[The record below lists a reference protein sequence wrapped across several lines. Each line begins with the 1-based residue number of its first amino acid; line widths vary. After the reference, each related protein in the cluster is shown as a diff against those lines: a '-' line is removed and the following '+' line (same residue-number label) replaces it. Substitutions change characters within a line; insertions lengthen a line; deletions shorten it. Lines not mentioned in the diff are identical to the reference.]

1 MASVA
6 GLDLDLLLLTGE
18 LRMRTA
24 TGPLKLDE
32 LHFVLLQVFLPRT
45 LRGERDVLLH
55 FLWTRASQV
64 LQQRKVGT
72 LLRFLKPQLKT
83 EHFDDFPGVS
93 IAVETTAL
101 HWLHLVWLVG
111 CLY

>member
-6 GLDLDLLLLTGE
+6 GLDLDLLLQTGE

-45 LRGERDVLLH
+45 LRLLVLSENTNKLN
-55 FLWTRASQV
+55 
-64 LQQRKVGT
+64 
-72 LLRFLKPQLKT
+72 
-83 EHFDDFPGVS
+83 
-93 IAVETTAL
+93 
-101 HWLHLVWLVG
+101 
-111 CLY
+111 

>member
-32 LHFVLLQVFLPRT
+32 LHFVLLQVFPP
-45 LRGERDVLLH
+45 DSPI
-55 FLWTRASQV
+55 AC
-64 LQQRKVGT
+64 
-72 LLRFLKPQLKT
+72 T
-83 EHFDDFPGVS
+83 E
-93 IAVETTAL
+93 
-101 HWLHLVWLVG
+101 
-111 CLY
+111 